1 MLTCYVIAHTLW
13 LEIRTTEEVIM
24 FNVDTINYISEDVVA
39 TGELLIRTNDVHR
52 SVYLEN
58 STINDFKMCIKN
70 AEYQE

>member
-39 TGELLIRTNDVHR
+39 TGELLIRTNDAHR